1 MDMPTLHVN
10 GIDLYYETVG
20 KGQPVL
26 FIHGLGSS
34 SRDWEMQVFD
44 FSKQY
49 QVITFDLRGHGQ
61 SEKPRGPYTMSLFAA
76 DTAELINSLGVA
88 PIHVV
93 GISLGGMI
101 AFQLA
106 VDHPELIKSLV
117 IVNSGPE
124 VVVRTMKD
132 RWNVFMRFATVRLL
146 GMRKM
151 GEVLSKRLFP
161 KDAQAEIQKLFVE
174 RWAENDARAYSDT
187 LRAIVGWNVTD
198 RIHKINLPTLVVAA
212 DGDYTPVSVKEAV
225 VQKMPQAKLVVI
237 QDSRHA
243 TPVDSPEK
251 FNEVVISFLSESNR
265 N

>member
-1 MDMPTLHVN
+1 MPKLHAN
-10 GIDLYYETVG
+10 GIDLYYEKNG
-20 KGQPVL
+20 DGQPVL

-34 SRDWEMQVFD
+34 CRDWEMQTPS

-49 QVITFDLRGHGQ
+49 QVISFDLRGHGQ
-61 SEKPRGPYTMSLFAA
+61 SQKPPGPYTMLLFAA
-76 DTAELINSLGVA
+76 DTAELIKSLGVK
-88 PIHVV
+88 PVHVV

-106 VDHPELIKSLV
+106 LDHPELIKNLV
-117 IVNSGPE
+117 IVNAGPE
-124 VVVRTMKD
+124 VVVRTLKD
-132 RWNVFMRFATVRLL
+132 HWQVFFRFAIVYLL

-161 KDAQAEIQKLFVE
+161 KEGQASLRDLFVE
-174 RWAENDARAYSDT
+174 RWAENDTRAYLNT
-187 LRAIVGWNVTD
+187 LRAIVGWSVTD
-198 RIHKINLPTLVVAA
+198 QIHKINSPTLVVSA
-212 DGDYTPVSVKEAV
+212 DNDYSPVSAKEAFV
-225 VQKMPQAKLVVI
+225 SKMPQAKLVVV

-251 FNEVVISFLSESNR
+251 FNEIVMSFLSEPNR

>member
-1 MDMPTLHVN
+1 MPTLHVN
-10 GIDLYYETVG
+10 GIDLHYERVG
-20 KGQPVL
+20 EGQPVL

-34 SRDWEMQVFD
+34 SRDWEMQVPR

-61 SEKPRGPYTMSLFAA
+61 SEKPRGPYTMSLFAR
-76 DTAELINSLGVA
+76 DTAELVKSLGVA
-88 PIHVV
+88 PVHVV

-106 VDHPELIKSLV
+106 VDYPDLISSLV

-151 GEVLSKRLFP
+151 GEVLGRRLFP
-161 KDAQAEIQKLFVE
+161 KEAQAEIQKLFVE
-174 RWAENDARAYSDT
+174 RWAENDPRAYTDT
-187 LRAIVGWNVTD
+187 LRAIVGWSVTD
-198 RIHKINLPTLVVAA
+198 QIHKIDLPTLVVAA
-212 DGDYTPVSVKEAV
+212 DGDYTPVSAKEGFV
-225 VQKMPQAKLVVI
+225 LKMPRAKLVVI
-237 QDSRHA
+237 EDSRHA

-251 FNEVVISFLSESNR
+251 FNETVISFLSASNG

>member
-1 MDMPTLHVN
+1 MPTLHVN
-10 GIDLYYETVG
+10 GIDLHYERVG
-20 KGQPVL
+20 EGQPVL

-34 SRDWEMQVFD
+34 SRDWEMQVPR

-61 SEKPRGPYTMSLFAA
+61 SEKPRGPYTMSLFAR
-76 DTAELINSLGVA
+76 DTAELVKSLGVA
-88 PIHVV
+88 PVHVV

-106 VDHPELIKSLV
+106 VDYPDLISSLV

-151 GEVLSKRLFP
+151 GEVLSRRLFP
-161 KDAQAEIQKLFVE
+161 KEAQAEIQKLFVE
-174 RWAENDARAYSDT
+174 RWAENDPRAYSDT

-198 RIHKINLPTLVVAA
+198 QIHKIDLPTLVVAA
-212 DGDYTPVSVKEAV
+212 DGDYTPVSAKEGFV
-225 VQKMPQAKLVVI
+225 LMMPRAKLVVI
-237 QDSRHA
+237 EDSRHA

-251 FNEVVISFLSESNR
+251 FNETVISFLSASNG